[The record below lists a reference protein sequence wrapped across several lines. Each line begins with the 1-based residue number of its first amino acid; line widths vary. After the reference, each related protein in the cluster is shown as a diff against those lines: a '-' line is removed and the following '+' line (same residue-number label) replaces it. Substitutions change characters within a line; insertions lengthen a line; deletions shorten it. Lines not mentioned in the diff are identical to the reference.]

1 MSESNI
7 LPSES
12 VDEFEILF
20 TGYVPP
26 GFPTPWGTTASVAP
40 TVVFVRD
47 GDRKIVYDPG
57 TVPNPG
63 SILEPLN
70 KLGYEA
76 GDITD
81 VVVSHHHPDHCL
93 NVALFPN
100 ASLQDFWGTYRGDQ
114 WFLRHTQDDGFE
126 LTPGIRL
133 IHTPGHTESD
143 MSTLVATPD
152 GLVTFTHLWWT
163 DTVPNPD
170 DPVALD
176 QSALHRNRE
185 RILALEPHLIVPG
198 HGTAFSPSAGVPR

>member
-1 MSESNI
+1 MPASEV
-7 LPSES
+7 LPSEA

-20 TGYVPP
+20 TGHVPWP
-26 GFPTPWGTTASVAP
+26 FPTPWGTTAGVAP

-57 TVPNPG
+57 TVPSRA

-81 VVVSHHHPDHCL
+81 VVISHHHPDHYL

-100 ASLQDFWGTYRGDQ
+100 ATLQDMWGSYRGDQ
-114 WFLRHTQDDGFE
+114 WSLRHTRDGFD

-143 MSTLVATPD
+143 ISTLVATSK

-163 DTVPNPD
+163 ETIPAPD

-176 QSALHRNRE
+176 QPAFHKNRE
-185 RILALEPHLIVPG
+185 RVLALDPYLIVPG
-198 HGTAFSPSAGVPR
+198 HGPAFAPTAGNPR